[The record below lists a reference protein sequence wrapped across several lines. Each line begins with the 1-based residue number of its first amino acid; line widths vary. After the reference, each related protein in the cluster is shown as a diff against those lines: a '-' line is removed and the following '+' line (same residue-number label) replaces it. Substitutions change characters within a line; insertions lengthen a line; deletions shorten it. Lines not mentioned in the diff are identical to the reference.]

1 MTGSNEQIQS
11 NIGRLILSLK
21 VSTRNHC
28 VNKNLIEHSVASYIR
43 KEPGREDIHIYVQ
56 VNQVAVDPKGKKK
69 NPTTLSFNYMCQFK
83 LGNKSIKKESERLTL
98 LPSGHGDLDGVT
110 SLKPE
115 LVLVP

>member
-1 MTGSNEQIQS
+1 MYPSE
-11 NIGRLILSLK
+11 ILFNT
-21 VSTRNHC
+21 VT
-28 VNKNLIEHSVASYIR
+28 SYIG

>member
-1 MTGSNEQIQS
+1 MNSTKEKQSHKLCSPEQKGVPEGKELFQS

-69 NPTTLSFNYMCQFK
+69 IPQPCHSTTCANSN
-83 LGNKSIKKESERLTL
+83 
-98 LPSGHGDLDGVT
+98 
-110 SLKPE
+110 
-115 LVLVP
+115 